1 MQRQKVEN
9 TALFEEI
16 RAMLAQGLD
25 ARFTVSGNSMWPILV
40 HNRDSVVITPCTKP
54 KRGDVVLFCPVEGQY
69 LLHRIYRIKKDRIY
83 TCGDG
88 NCHRDGDFPV
98 SSIMG
103 KVVTLE
109 RKGKQIPCTRWWY
122 RCYSTLWRWCYP
134 FRRPLLKL
142 LRTLISFL

>member
-54 KRGDVVLFCPVEGQY
+54 KRGDVVLFSPITGIY
-69 LLHRIYRIKKDRIY
+69 LLHRVYKVRKDRIY

-88 NCHRDGDFPV
+88 NCFRDGDFPV
-98 SSIMG
+98 SCVMG

-109 RKGKQIPCTRWWY
+109 RKGKKIPASRWWY
-122 RCYSTLWRWCYP
+122 RCCSTLWLWAYP
-134 FRRPLLKL
+134 IRKYLLKL
-142 LRTLISFL
+142 LRRLPS